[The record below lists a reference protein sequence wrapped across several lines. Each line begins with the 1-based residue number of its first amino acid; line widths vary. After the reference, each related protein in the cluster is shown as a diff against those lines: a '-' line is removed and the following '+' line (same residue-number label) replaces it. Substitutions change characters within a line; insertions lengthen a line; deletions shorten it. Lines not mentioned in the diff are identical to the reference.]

1 MADSHVG
8 VAFYTKEDVQKIM
21 VLAALSEEKS
31 KGELAPAEKPEM
43 NSSIVVQIN
52 PSTEES
58 LEAPKDE
65 FLIKWEEKWGADS
78 EDGEVAQFLQKKFVS
93 LAGSGEQRHLD
104 NMIAALSEKGVK
116 TIKDIGRMIMKDSLL
131 VLLPT

>member
-21 VLAALSEEKS
+21 VLAALSEEQP
-31 KGELAPAEKPEM
+31 KGELAPDEKPEM
-43 NSSIVVQIN
+43 NNSIVVQIN
-52 PSTEES
+52 PSTES
-58 LEAPKDE
+58 LEEPKDE